1 MCMELGAEA
10 FIDFKTCEDVT
21 AEVSFIA
28 ESVFF
33 FHRARL
39 SPRRASSSCRL
50 LFKSQLAHCAFDSLQ
65 ALRITGGGGHAVIC
79 TGGTAG
85 AYKSAPTFLR
95 KGGTMVAIGL
105 PAAGTAIAGVD
116 PLAMIFNKL
125 TIKGSLTGNMADV
138 DEALDFVR
146 RGIVK
151 PVVTV
156 IPFSQ
161 FKEGLAQLVSS
172 I

>member
-1 MCMELGAEA
+1 
-10 FIDFKTCEDVT
+10 
-21 AEVSFIA
+21 
-28 ESVFF
+28 
-33 FHRARL
+33 
-39 SPRRASSSCRL
+39 
-50 LFKSQLAHCAFDSLQ
+50 
-65 ALRITGGGGHAVIC
+65 VIC
-79 TGGTAG
+79 TGGTAA

-151 PVVTV
+151 PIVTV
-156 IPFSQ
+156 LPFSQ
-161 FKEGLAQLVSS
+161 FKQGLALLVSWHGSAAAIAELTFFARRLLPRLPVVSSS
-172 I
+172 ISMREE